1 MRDGRI
7 GLPDGPV
14 PELLVETAARHGAR
28 NVRVFGSVAR
38 GSATEESDLD
48 LLVDF
53 EPGRNL
59 FDLVGLKQEIE
70 EALGGRRKVDV
81 VTENALPPRMRERVL
96 REAVS
101 L

>member
-1 MRDGRI
+1 MGNARI
-7 GLPDGPV
+7 GLPGGLK
-14 PELLVETAARHGAR
+14 PERLLEAAARHGAC

-38 GSATEESDLD
+38 GDATEDSDLD
-48 LLVDF
+48 LLVEF

-70 EALGGRRKVDV
+70 EALGDRTKVDV
-81 VTENALPPRMRERVL
+81 VTENGLPPRVRGRVL
-96 REAVS
+96 GEAVG

>member
-1 MRDGRI
+1 MGDRRI
-7 GLPDGPV
+7 GLPGGLT
-14 PELLVETAARHGAR
+14 PERLVETAARYGAR
-28 NVRVFGSVAR
+28 NIRVFGSVAR

-70 EALGGRRKVDV
+70 EALGGNKKVDV
-81 VTENALPPRMRERVL
+81 VTENALSPRIRQRVL

-101 L
+101 I

>member
-1 MRDGRI
+1 MGDGRI
-7 GLPDGPV
+7 GLPDGLAS
-14 PELLVETAARHGAR
+14 ERLVETAARYGAR

-38 GSATEESDLD
+38 GTATEDSDLD

-70 EALGGRRKVDV
+70 EAIEGRMRVDV
-81 VTENALPPRMRERVL
+81 VTENALSPRVRERVL

-101 L
+101 I

>member
-1 MRDGRI
+1 VGEARI
-7 GLPDGPV
+7 GLPGGLE
-14 PELLVETAARHGAR
+14 PERLLEAAARHGAR

-38 GSATEESDLD
+38 GTATEGSDLD
-48 LLVDF
+48 LLVEF

-70 EALGGRRKVDV
+70 EALGGRTKVDV
-81 VTENALPPRMRERVL
+81 VTENALSPRVRERVL
-96 REAVS
+96 REAVG

>member
-1 MRDGRI
+1 MENGTI
-7 GLPDGPV
+7 VLPDGLA
-14 PELLVETAARHGAR
+14 PEILRAAAARHGAR

-38 GSATEESDLD
+38 GTATEGSDLD

-70 EALGGRRKVDV
+70 EVLGGRKKVDV
-81 VTENALPPRMRERVL
+81 VTENALPPHVRKRML

-101 L
+101 V